1 MADLE
6 YTVAR
11 ASSLRDLID
20 YVNLRVDNGWSLQGG
35 VSAANV
41 ASATAVFGNRTE
53 YIQALVR
60 AIAST

>member
-6 YTVAR
+6 YTVVR
-11 ASSLRDLID
+11 ASSIRDLID

-35 VSAANV
+35 VSAENV
-41 ASATAVFGNRTE
+41 ATAVFGNRTV
-53 YIQALVR
+53 YMQALVR

>member
-6 YTVAR
+6 YTVVR
-11 ASSLRDLID
+11 ASSIRDLID

-35 VSAANV
+35 VLAANV
-41 ASATAVFGNRTE
+41 ATAVFGNRTV
-53 YIQALVR
+53 YMQALVR

>member
-6 YTVAR
+6 YTVVR
-11 ASSLRDLID
+11 ASSIRDLID

-41 ASATAVFGNRTE
+41 ATSVFGNRTV
-53 YIQALVR
+53 YMQALVR

>member
-6 YTVAR
+6 YTVVR
-11 ASSLRDLID
+11 ASSIRDLID

-41 ASATAVFGNRTE
+41 ATAVFGNRTV
-53 YIQALVR
+53 YMQALVR
-60 AIAST
+60 AITST